1 MNIKKYFPIFQNNL
15 ELTYLDNAATTQK
28 PKQVI
33 DAICQYY
40 SNENSN
46 INRGIYTLAE
56 NTTQM
61 YEDVRS
67 KVARFINAKSNEI
80 VFNSGTTEGINFVAQ
95 AWGLNNVSKGDEI
108 IVTELEHHSNF
119 LPWQRL
125 AEQTGAI
132 LKIVPLKNGRLDYN
146 AFEKLITDKTK
157 LIAVTYQSNVTAE
170 ILDFDLINKFKKD
183 AKLFID
189 AAQIVAHE
197 KIDVKKLN
205 CDFLVFSAHKMFG
218 PTGVGVLYINEN
230 IQDQVFPYKLG
241 GGMVFEVSKEN
252 SSWLQAPHKF
262 EAGTP
267 AIAQVVGL
275 GVTIDFINE
284 NINFEQLKNYEFS
297 LSKILVDELKK
308 IEAIEFIC
316 DPEYL
321 KKGHIVTF
329 NIKNFHPHDVAA
341 YLDKYGICVRAGH
354 HCAQLL
360 HKSLG
365 LNSSVRVS
373 ISVYNTIDDINKIVG
388 AIKEL
393 CAF

>member
-1 MNIKKYFPIFQNNL
+1 MNIKKYFPIFQNNP

-33 DAICQYY
+33 DAVCQYY

-46 INRGIYTLAE
+46 INRGIYALAE
-56 NTTQM
+56 NTTQL
-61 YEDVRS
+61 YENVRN
-67 KVARFINAKSNEI
+67 KVAKFINAKSNEI
-80 VFNSGTTEGINFVAQ
+80 VFNSGTTEGVNFVAQ
-95 AWGLNNVSKGDEI
+95 AWGLKNISKNDEI

-132 LKIVPLKNGRLDYN
+132 LKIAPLKNGRLDYDV
-146 AFEKLITDKTK
+146 FENLVTNKTK
-157 LIAVTYQSNVTAE
+157 LIAVAYQSNVTAE
-170 ILDFDLINKFKKD
+170 IVDFDLINKFKKNS
-183 AKLFID
+183 KLFID

-205 CDFLVFSAHKMFG
+205 CDFLVFSGHKMFG
-218 PTGVGVLYINEN
+218 PTGVGVLYINEK
-230 IQDQVFPYKLG
+230 IQDQVMPYKLG
-241 GGMVFEVSKEN
+241 GGMVFEVDKKK
-252 SSWLQAPHKF
+252 SSWLEAPNKF

-267 AIAQVVGL
+267 AIAQVIGL
-275 GVTIDFINE
+275 GVAIDFINE
-284 NINFEQLKNYEFS
+284 NINFEELKNYELN
-297 LSKILVDELKK
+297 LSKVLVDELQKLRFV
-308 IEAIEFIC
+308 EFIC

-354 HCAQLL
+354 HCAQPL

-365 LNSSVRVS
+365 LNSSIRIS
-373 ISVYNTIDDINKIVG
+373 ISAYNTIEDINKLISALKGFFV
-388 AIKEL
+388 
-393 CAF
+393 F